1 MNVNLIHWED
11 KLQALSEIKPV
22 IKEIQSLGMCGSPQ
36 PEYLF
41 CLSYSLSNRGEIVE
55 IGTCA
60 GTSLIVLSL
69 AQKLKQEGRIVHT
82 VDLSKHESLES
93 NLDRANVKD
102 WVNIIIGNSAD
113 IAKSWH
119 KPLELLWIDGDHS
132 YEGVLSDINNW
143 EKFVLKGGMIAFHD
157 YRNGTGV
164 SRAIH
169 DSLLSKPHVW
179 RVISDRE
186 YGSIFVIERISN
198 EGETNPWIDSLSIHQ
213 KKQSPASAPSF
224 LNRITRLLTGQ

>member
-11 KLQALSEIKPV
+11 NTQALSEIKPV

-41 CLSYSLSNRGEIVE
+41 CLSFSLSNRGEIVE

-69 AQKLKQEGRIVHT
+69 AQKLKKEGRIVHSI
-82 VDLSKHESLES
+82 DLNKHESLEY
-93 NLDRANVKD
+93 NLDRANVRD
-102 WVNIIIGNSAD
+102 WVNIILGNSAD
-113 IAKSWH
+113 IANNWH
-119 KPLELLWIDGDHS
+119 RPVEFLWIDGDHS

-143 EKFVLKGGMIAFHD
+143 EKFVLKGGIIAFHD

-164 SRAIH
+164 SSAIH
-169 DSLLSKPHVW
+169 DSLLSKPHLW
-179 RVISDRE
+179 RVVSDRE
-186 YGSIFVIERISN
+186 YGSIFVLERMSD
-198 EGETNPWIDSLSIHQ
+198 EGDTAPWTDSLTIHK
-213 KKQSPASAPSF
+213 KKQNPTNISF
-224 LNRITRLLTGQ
+224 LKRITTMFAGQ